1 MYASVLVS
9 CLLVA
14 RAVGNPLQLLPR
26 NPVVTTVQPGTTL
39 SLGEAASKPLD
50 GPVPVRPQPHAD
62 GSPTSG
68 GVTLLTTINKWRA
81 KYGVPGLAWSNTLVA
96 NVQKTEQDDHGYIL
110 QHELNPGSYA
120 QVLAQGFNTALSC
133 SAPDSPF
140 ELAYVGWLCEVPSG
154 VLTNDNGV
162 NQCDKA
168 KNCLH
173 MGYAQGEIGHWQ
185 ILTNKDY
192 RTIGCA
198 FTNANPPQ
206 SFQGL
211 WGCDLGF

>member
-1 MYASVLVS
+1 MYGSVLVS
-9 CLLVA
+9 CLLIA
-14 RAVGNPLQLLPR
+14 RAIGNPLQLLPR

-39 SLGEAASKPLD
+39 SLAEAASRPLD
-50 GPVPVRPQPHAD
+50 RPVPVRPQPHAD

-162 NQCDKA
+162 DQCDKA

-173 MGYAQGEIGHWQ
+173 MGYAQGQIGHWQ